1 MIRRRSLAWVP
12 VMAWVL
18 GLVWIAGCA
27 DVNTLPVRIFDPGR
41 DSGSADFTVLVALGS
56 SLTAGVQN
64 AGLAQSGQE
73 HGYAA
78 LFARQLGKAV
88 LSGDVGAAVPQEFV
102 LPGVS
107 DPGTDG
113 TLVLTNLV
121 PPEIEPIESPGAPV
135 NTQYPAPYNDL
146 AVPGATALDAA
157 NTVMSQ
163 FNPAFDLVLRRQ
175 GTMLQQAAALS
186 PTFVILWFGENEVL
200 GKVTR
205 NAPIPSAQDFEAA
218 YRTVVETLAG
228 LPSAPGM
235 VTATIGDVSAIPFVT
250 TVPPFVVNPATQ
262 EPVLVDG
269 QLVPL
274 IGPDGP
280 LALPGPETPG
290 DRVTLYALDALN
302 QGDGIPQAL
311 GGSGA
316 PLADA
321 VVLNVAEQAQV
332 QAAVQTMNGII
343 ATVAGEHGIPVVDA
357 QALLN
362 TFVNGVDVGGVTYD
376 AGFLTGGTFGLD
388 GIHLTNLGYG
398 VLANAFIG
406 AVNAGYG
413 ASIPPVDL
421 SEFVSAEIDRP

>member
-1 MIRRRSLAWVP
+1 MIRRRSLAWVLGT
-12 VMAWVL
+12 AWVL

-27 DVNTLPVRIFDPGR
+27 DVNTLPVRVFDPGR
-41 DSGSADFTVLVALGS
+41 DSGSANFTVLAALGS

-64 AGLAQSGQE
+64 AGLVQSGQE

-88 LSGDVGAAVPQEFV
+88 LSSDVSTAAPQEFV

-107 DPGTDG
+107 APGTEG

-121 PPEIEPIESPGAPV
+121 PPQIEPVESPGAPV

-146 AVPGATALDAA
+146 AVPGATAADAVA
-157 NTVMSQ
+157 TITSQ
-163 FNPAFDLVLRRQ
+163 VNPAFDLVLRRQ
-175 GTMLQQAAALS
+175 GTMLQQAAALE
-186 PTFVILWFGENEVL
+186 PTFVIVWLGENEVL

-205 NAPIPSAQDFEAA
+205 NAPIPSAQDFEDA

-228 LPSAPGM
+228 LPSPPGM
-235 VTATIGDVSAIPFVT
+235 VTAGIADVLAIPFVT
-250 TVPPFVVNPATQ
+250 TIPPFVVNPDTQ
-262 EPVLVDG
+262 EPVLVGG

-280 LALPGPETPG
+280 LALPGPGTPG
-290 DRVTLYALDALN
+290 DRVTLNALDALR
-302 QGDGIPQAL
+302 QGNGIPQAL
-311 GGSGA
+311 GGTGA

-321 VVLNVAEQAQV
+321 VVLNVAEQAEV
-332 QAAVQTMNGII
+332 AAAVQAMNGII
-343 ATVAGEHGIPVVDA
+343 TQVAGEHGIPVVDA
-357 QALLN
+357 QALLDA
-362 TFVNGVDVGGVTYD
+362 FVAGIDVGGVTYD
-376 AGFLTGGTFGLD
+376 AGFVTGGTFGLD

-398 VLANAFIG
+398 VLANAFIH

-413 ASIPPVDL
+413 SSIPPVDL
-421 SEFVSAEIDRP
+421 SDFVSAN